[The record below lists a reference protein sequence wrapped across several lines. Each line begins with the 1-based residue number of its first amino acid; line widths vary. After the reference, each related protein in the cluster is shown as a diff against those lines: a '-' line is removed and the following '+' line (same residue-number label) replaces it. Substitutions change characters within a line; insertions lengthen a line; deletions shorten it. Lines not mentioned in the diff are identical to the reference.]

1 MIQRFGIL
9 FLGLIVIYGCSK
21 KAVPSSGSATY
32 SEDLSILHP
41 VIAGYDSSLP
51 TGGAGNPPS
60 NASSLPLNS
69 KEDITEEL
77 DSLVLLIADKNLQKR
92 VIDGYT
98 IQVYSG
104 ANRDLANK
112 ARGEIQQ
119 LGLDSPAQV
128 VYVQPN
134 FKVKVGKFYT
144 RLEAN
149 KVFVQIRAVFPNAL
163 LLPEKIPVE

>member
-1 MIQRFGIL
+1 MIQRLGIL
-9 FLGLIVIYGCSK
+9 FLGLIIIYGCSK
-21 KAVPSSGSATY
+21 KAVPSSGSTAY

-41 VIAGYDSSLP
+41 VIAGSDYNSPGSGD
-51 TGGAGNPPS
+51 APS
-60 NASSLPLNS
+60 NASSLPLNT
-69 KEDITEEL
+69 EYDITEDL

-92 VIDGYT
+92 FIDGYT

-104 ANRDLANK
+104 ANRDLANR
-112 ARGEIQQ
+112 ARAEIQQ
-119 LGLDSPAQV
+119 LELDSPAQV

-134 FKVKVGKFYT
+134 FKVKVGKFYN

-149 KVFVQIRAVFPNAL
+149 KVFAQVKEVFPDAL